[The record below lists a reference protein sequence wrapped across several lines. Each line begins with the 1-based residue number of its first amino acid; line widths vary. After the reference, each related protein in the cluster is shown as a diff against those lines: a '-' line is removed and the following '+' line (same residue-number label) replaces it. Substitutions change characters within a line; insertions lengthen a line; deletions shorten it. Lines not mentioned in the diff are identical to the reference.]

1 MNAKALVRE
10 WRQSVLQCILL
21 LTVATF
27 IDDSLRVVLNF
38 DGHALI
44 VVQLAAG
51 LPPFQSYRRTTKEIL
66 AGRCALLLS
75 IVTTRPTCAC

>member
-10 WRQSVLQCILL
+10 WKHSVLQCILL

-44 VVQLAAG
+44 VVSSSPPGCRPSNPTGARPKKSSPAAARCCRVRKLNQL
-51 LPPFQSYRRTTKEIL
+51 
-66 AGRCALLLS
+66 C
-75 IVTTRPTCAC
+75 